1 MSLVRRPEMIISFEN
16 ITVLP
21 NQDVHISCLAS
32 SLGVLTYD
40 WSKRNGNLS
49 DNIFKSYAR
58 KNFYNSFSSEIAL
71 VYDLAIHSIQPLN
84 EGWYAVVLLMRPGLR
99 QTVCGWKLIVS

>member
-49 DNIFKSYAR
+49 DNIFKSYAH
-58 KNFYNSFSSEIAL
+58 KNFYNSFGSETAL
-71 VYDLAIHSIQPLN
+71 LYDLAIHNVQPLN
-84 EGWYAVVLLMRPGLR
+84 EGWYCCSATNEAGTTTDCMWLEVN
-99 QTVCGWKLIVS
+99 S